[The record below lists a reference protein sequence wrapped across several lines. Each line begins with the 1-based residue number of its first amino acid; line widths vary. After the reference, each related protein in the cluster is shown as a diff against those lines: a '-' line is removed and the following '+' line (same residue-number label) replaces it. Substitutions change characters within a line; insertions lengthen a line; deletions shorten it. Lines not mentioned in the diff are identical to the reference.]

1 MTYFVVLFLIVRMT
15 IQTANRAVNVM
26 IVGVTVGTVI
36 VEAVTVEAV
45 TVEAVTVAAVT
56 VVIVLLCDAK
66 TDLVRVGCCVL
77 SSIGEEIYS

>member
-1 MTYFVVLFLIVRMT
+1 MTLEAYVTYFVVLFLIVKVT

-26 IVGVTVGTVI
+26 IVAVTVGTVI
-36 VEAVTVEAV
+36 
-45 TVEAVTVAAVT
+45 VEAVTVAAVT

>member
-1 MTYFVVLFLIVRMT
+1 MTLEAYVSYFVVLFLIVRVT

-26 IVGVTVGTVI
+26 IVAVTVGTVI
-36 VEAVTVEAV
+36 
-45 TVEAVTVAAVT
+45 VEAVTVAAVT